1 MTTLTLREYLCASL
15 AFCAGLI
22 LLSLVKRVGAMRM
35 SYLTLRECAAL
46 AFAAALVKRPCP
58 PSPCPPHARP
68 PAPALDA
75 DLEINLDTDADAS
88 GDRYGEYYR

>member
-22 LLSLVKRVGAMRM
+22 LV
-35 SYLTLRECAAL
+35 
-46 AFAAALVKRPCP
+46 ALVKRPCP
-58 PSPCPPHARP
+58 PSPRP
-68 PAPALDA
+68 LAPAL
-75 DLEINLDTDADAS
+75 ETDADAS

>member
-1 MTTLTLREYLCASL
+1 MTTLTLKECAAAAL

-22 LLSLVKRVGAMRM
+22 LLSLVNRVGAMRL
-35 SYLTLRECAAL
+35 SYLTLGECAAL

-58 PSPCPPHARP
+58 PSPRP
-68 PAPALDA
+68 PEPALDT
-75 DLEINLDTDADAS
+75 DLETNLDDDAS

>member
-1 MTTLTLREYLCASL
+1 MTTLTLKECAAAAL

-22 LLSLVKRVGAMRM
+22 LV
-35 SYLTLRECAAL
+35 
-46 AFAAALVKRPCP
+46 ALVKRPCP
-58 PSPCPPHARP
+58 PS
-68 PAPALDA
+68 ALPTATALEA

>member
-22 LLSLVKRVGAMRM
+22 L
-35 SYLTLRECAAL
+35 
-46 AFAAALVKRPCP
+46 AALVKRPCP
-58 PSPCPPHARP
+58 PSPRP
-68 PAPALDA
+68 TATALDT
-75 DLEINLDTDADAS
+75 DLDTDLDADAS

>member
-1 MTTLTLREYLCASL
+1 MTTLTLKECAAAAL

-22 LLSLVKRVGAMRM
+22 LLSLVKRIGAMRL
-35 SYLTLRECAAL
+35 SYLTLGECAAL

-58 PSPCPPHARP
+58 PSPRP
-68 PAPALDA
+68 LAPALDA
-75 DLEINLDTDADAS
+75 GLEADDDAS

>member
-1 MTTLTLREYLCASL
+1 MTIKQCLCAAL

-22 LLSLVKRVGAMRM
+22 LV
-35 SYLTLRECAAL
+35 
-46 AFAAALVKRPCP
+46 ALVKRPCP
-58 PSPCPPHARP
+58 PSPRP
-68 PAPALDA
+68 LAPALPTATALEA

>member
-1 MTTLTLREYLCASL
+1 MTTLTLKECAAAAL

-22 LLSLVKRVGAMRM
+22 LLSLVKRIGAMRL
-35 SYLTLRECAAL
+35 SYLTLGECAAL

-58 PSPCPPHARP
+58 PS
-68 PAPALDA
+68 ALPTATALEA

>member
-22 LLSLVKRVGAMRM
+22 LV
-35 SYLTLRECAAL
+35 
-46 AFAAALVKRPCP
+46 ALVKRHCP
-58 PSPCPPHARP
+58 PSPRP
-68 PAPALDA
+68 LAPALET
-75 DLEINLDTDADAS
+75 DLETNLDADAS